1 MGIKYWEV
9 RMYEESEKVTI
20 IFGSHAIDCLYG
32 SSSIGGRED

>member
-9 RMYEESEKVTI
+9 HMYEESKKVTI
-20 IFGSHAIDCLYG
+20 SFSGHVIDCLYG